1 MLTLVLSA
9 LAFAAILA
17 FILGFA
23 LGWFQ
28 DIFKVE
34 RDPVV
39 EKARAAMPGAN
50 CGGCGFPGCDGFAE
64 ALAAGRAGPG
74 RCSAGGSA
82 TAARL
87 AEILGVESKFEDRV
101 AVLRCSSTAEKTLL
115 KGEYVGV
122 KSCIAAKLTSG
133 GVKACAWACQG
144 FGDCV
149 EACKFGALSLGE
161 DGLPKVDYAK
171 CVGCGQ
177 CEAQCPQKLFT
188 IVPRAAAGSVVL
200 CSNRS
205 AIKGSVRKV
214 CKAGCIKCGACVR
227 TCPEK
232 CVELKD
238 AMPVVDYSRC
248 RSCGKCVEACPTG
261 NRELMQTIIKS
272 AAAAAPIAA
281 ESGAAESGAASEGG
295 GAGAEDAE
303 RREA

>member
-1 MLTLVLSA
+1 MLTLMLSA

-34 RDPVV
+34 RDPLV

-50 CGGCGFPGCDGFAE
+50 CGGCGFPGCDGFAA
-64 ALAAGRAGPG
+64 ALAAGRAGPN
-74 RCSAGGSA
+74 RCSAGGSE

-101 AVLRCSSTAEKTLL
+101 AVLRCSSTVEKTLL

-149 EACKFGALSLGE
+149 AACAFGALALGE
-161 DGLPKVDYAK
+161 SGLPKIDYGK
-171 CVGCGQ
+171 CVGCGR
-177 CEAQCPQKLFT
+177 CEAACPQKLF
-188 IVPRAAAGSVVL
+188 ILVPRTAVGSVVL

-227 TCPEK
+227 ACPEK

-238 AMPVVDYSRC
+238 AIPVVDASKC
-248 RSCGKCVEACPTG
+248 RSCGKCVEVCPTG
-261 NRELMQTIIKS
+261 NRELMQTLILKAPAS
-272 AAAAAPIAA
+272 AP
-281 ESGAAESGAASEGG
+281 
-295 GAGAEDAE
+295 GAGGPEAAGNE